1 MSKSEMTWK
10 LKSAAWEFKSIRGQF
25 YMDVASVMAASPGVP
40 ISKIL
45 GNYGDRYAKEAPGVL
60 CRHWLERF
68 NHVGTF
74 TESVRGTIPDEDL
87 TVLSASERAGDLRM
101 GLEALGKNILGLQ
114 SCRSEI
120 TKTMISAFVLFLF
133 AHVFVAINAFVVMPK
148 LSAAMKGMVDVNNL
162 GRIGSIFLGGSAI
175 VRDWW
180 WLWALFLVSL
190 VALNVWAL
198 KHYVG
203 RFRPWLDDNFLPFQM
218 ARDFNGSSF
227 FVTVGSIT
235 GAMGAQVVQLH
246 DALTQMKD
254 GAYPWLAWQIARIQ
268 ENMYLHP
275 TSKGEI
281 FDTGIANRKTYYR
294 ILDIADYSEV
304 SVMLGKV
311 GDIIL
316 KTAPEEI
323 KARANTIRFILMA
336 VCLCLMISIYG
347 GTFALIEAFKAAAAL
362 KTLQ

>member
-1 MSKSEMTWK
+1 MSQSEISWK
-10 LKSAAWEFKSIRGQF
+10 LRNASWEFKSIRGQF
-25 YMDVASVMAASPGVP
+25 YLDVASVMEASPGEPV
-40 ISKIL
+40 SKIL
-45 GNYGDRYAKEAPGVL
+45 AKYGERYSKEAPGIL
-60 CRHWLERF
+60 CRHWLDRF

-87 TVLSASERAGDLRM
+87 AVLSASERSGDLRK
-101 GLEALGKNILGLQ
+101 GLEALGKNIMGLQ
-114 SCRSEI
+114 ECRKEI
-120 TKTMISAFVLFLF
+120 RKTMISALVLVLF
-133 AHVFVAINAFVVMPK
+133 AHVFVAINAFFVVPK
-148 LSAAMKGMVDVNNL
+148 LEAAMRGMVDVAAL
-162 GRIGSIFLGGSAI
+162 GRIGSIFLGGSKI
-175 VRDWW
+175 IRDWW
-180 WLWALFLVSL
+180 WLWAGFLIGL

-203 RFRPWLDDNFLPFQM
+203 RFRPWLDNHFLPFQM
-218 ARDFNGSSF
+218 SRDFNGASF

-246 DALTQMKD
+246 DALTQMRER
-254 GAYPWLAWQIARIQ
+254 AYPWLGWQIARIQ

-304 SVMLGKV
+304 SEMLGKV

-323 KARANTIRFILMA
+323 KARANTIRFVLMA
-336 VCLCLMISIYG
+336 ASLSLMIGIYG
-347 GTFALIEAFKAAAAL
+347 GTFALIEAFKTAAAL
-362 KTLQ
+362 KSL